1 MSISAEKVRVQN
13 EGMTKNQNTAI
24 ASATGRGSVTRI
36 SAARRPNTRTTDVS
50 RAREARRGLK
60 PRSERFAH
68 LKRMHD

>member
-13 EGMTKNQNTAI
+13 EGMTKTNSTAVAP
-24 ASATGRGSVTRI
+24 ASGRGNVTRI
-36 SAARRPNTRTTDVS
+36 TAARRPSSTAAATD

-60 PRSERFAH
+60 PRSDRFAH

>member
-13 EGMTKNQNTAI
+13 EGMTKTSNTAI

-36 SAARRPNTRTTDVS
+36 SAVRRSSIPTD
-50 RAREARRGLK
+50 RAREARRHLK

-68 LKRMHD
+68 LKRMYD